1 MGYTHYWSMSR
12 DFTDKEWR
20 DITVAARRIV
30 NYAQS
35 ARGIALSK
43 EYDINR
49 IPVIGSTQIRF
60 NGYGEEGHETSHLT
74 RKVGEPPEYRIG
86 QPDFQFCK
94 TARKPYDDAV
104 VAILLFARHTA
115 PDVISWSSDG
125 WLAEHADGL
134 DLLGKACG
142 LDLEW
147 SNATPDDNDPDR
159 SKVTNVVSLD
169 HARDLAS

>member
-49 IPVIGSTQIRF
+49 IPVIGSAQIRF
-60 NGYGEEGHETSHLT
+60 NGYGDEGHETFHLT
-74 RKVGEPPEYRIG
+74 HKVGEPPEYRIG

-94 TARKPYDDAV
+94 TARKPYDPVV
-104 VAILLFARHTA
+104 VAILNSTRHIA
-115 PDVISWSSDG
+115 PDAFSWSSDG
-125 WLAEHADGL
+125 WLSEHVDGLALLKDATGL
-134 DLLGKACG
+134 DL
-142 LDLEW
+142 DW
-147 SNATPDDNDPDR
+147 SNVTPDDNDPDL